1 MLTVLLARNSER
13 AQPGNVSLIHVPLGG
28 TIKARGICFQDS
40 FSFPTSV
47 IVAGM
52 TGKWSTAGALSPH
65 SAEPV
70 HKKVKDPRR
79 RFEETGNENYLGL
92 SPKAGTVS
100 LPPYSSGLSRQIT
113 HPLNRTPPLTGKCS

>member
-13 AQPGNVSLIHVPLGG
+13 AQPGNLPLGG
-28 TIKARGICFQDS
+28 TIEARGICFQDS
-40 FSFPTSV
+40 FFFPTSV

-52 TGKWSTAGALSPH
+52 TGKWITAGALSPH

-79 RFEETGNENYLGL
+79 FEETGNENYLSL
-92 SPKAGTVS
+92 SLEAGTVS

-113 HPLNRTPPLTGKCS
+113 HPLNGTPPLTGKCG